1 MNGRTIISTTRA
13 ATILISMN
21 TVTVIDFILART
33 VVTHEMM
40 MIVVVALIVVGEEVN

>member
-1 MNGRTIISTTRA
+1 MMIIGAMTVTP
-13 ATILISMN
+13 L

-33 VVTHEMM
+33 AVTHEMM

>member
-1 MNGRTIISTTRA
+1 MMIIGAMTVTP
-13 ATILISMN
+13 L